1 MTKAQQSER
10 AESIAQLRK
19 WLQPGD
25 TLYTIL
31 RHVSRS
37 GMQREIGLVIM
48 GHRHGES
55 GCSDIHPNYHAARAT
70 GSRMGKRDGLI
81 VGGCGMD
88 MGFHI
93 VYNLSYV
100 LFPDGFGI
108 EGERIQEGGKDH
120 RRVTRKRP
128 KTKAEAARMVADGW
142 KFHGRNG
149 DACGWDNDGG
159 YALKHRWL

>member
-1 MTKAQQSER
+1 MTTKTER

-19 WLQPGD
+19 WLKPGD
-25 TLYTIL
+25 TVNCIL

-48 GHRHGES
+48 KTDPER
-55 GCSDIHPNYHAARAT
+55 GCHDIHPNYHASRALGKRT
-70 GSRMGKRDGLI
+70 GKRDGVI

-88 MGFHI
+88 MGFHV
-93 VYNLSYV
+93 VYSLSYV

-120 RRVTRKRP
+120 RRTFKKRP
-128 KTKAEAARMVADGW
+128 RSKDEAARMVADGW

-149 DACGWDNDGG
+149 DASGWDNDGG